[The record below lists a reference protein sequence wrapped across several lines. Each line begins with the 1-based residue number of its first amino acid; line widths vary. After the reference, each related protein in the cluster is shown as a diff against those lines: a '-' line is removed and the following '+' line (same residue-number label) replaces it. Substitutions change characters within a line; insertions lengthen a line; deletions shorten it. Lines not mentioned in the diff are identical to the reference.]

1 MTCNHILVVTSA
13 NGYKGVVS
21 TVPPYK
27 NSLLFVDGFG

>member
-1 MTCNHILVVTSA
+1 MICNHILVTPST